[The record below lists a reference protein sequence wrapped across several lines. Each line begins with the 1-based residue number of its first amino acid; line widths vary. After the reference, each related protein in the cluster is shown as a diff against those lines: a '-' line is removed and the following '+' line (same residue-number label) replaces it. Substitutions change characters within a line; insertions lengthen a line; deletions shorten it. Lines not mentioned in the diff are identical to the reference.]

1 MATTH
6 SASPTGAG
14 EDGHGRI
21 GALLPGAEEHLRRRG
36 EVEARLNRNVHLHL
50 LQDYSLKKHTSSRM
64 PPNQSVIS
72 RVAATIKNAPFAI

>member
-1 MATTH
+1 MAITH

-36 EVEARLNRNVHLHL
+36 EVEARLN
-50 LQDYSLKKHTSSRM
+50 
-64 PPNQSVIS
+64 
-72 RVAATIKNAPFAI
+72 